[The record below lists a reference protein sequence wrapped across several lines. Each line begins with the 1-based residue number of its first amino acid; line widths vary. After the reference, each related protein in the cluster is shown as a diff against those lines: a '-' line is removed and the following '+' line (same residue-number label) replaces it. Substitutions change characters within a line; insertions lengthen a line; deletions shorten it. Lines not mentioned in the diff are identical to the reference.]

1 MILLLVSIYF
11 LRNITALK
19 NFLYMIENTLAFRI
33 RYAETDQ
40 MGYAHHGNYAQYF
53 EMGRTELLRQVGISY
68 KKMEE
73 EGLILPV
80 YAMNT
85 RFIKPAR
92 YDDKL
97 LLKTS
102 LKEKPAARIIFHYAI
117 YNEKEELICQADT
130 TLVFVDTSK
139 NRPIKIP
146 QELLKK
152 LS

>member
-1 MILLLVSIYF
+1 M
-11 LRNITALK
+11 TK
-19 NFLYMIENTLAFRI
+19 NTIAFRI

-53 EMGRTELLRQVGISY
+53 EMGRTELLRQANISY

-73 EGLILPV
+73 DGLILPV
-80 YAMNT
+80 YSMNT
-85 RFIKPAR
+85 RYIKPAK
-92 YDDKL
+92 YDDQL
-97 LLKTS
+97 ILKTF
-102 LKEKPAARIIFHYAI
+102 LKEKPSARIIFHYEI
-117 YNEKEELICQADT
+117 YNDQKELICQAET

-139 NRPIKIP
+139 NRPVKIP

>member
-1 MILLLVSIYF
+1 M
-11 LRNITALK
+11 T
-19 NFLYMIENTLAFRI
+19 ENTIAFRI

-53 EMGRTELLRQVGISY
+53 EMGRTELLRQANISY

-73 EGLILPV
+73 DGLILPV
-80 YAMNT
+80 YSMNT
-85 RFIKPAR
+85 RYIKPAK
-92 YDDKL
+92 YDDQL
-97 LLKTS
+97 ILKTF
-102 LKEKPAARIIFHYAI
+102 LKEKPSARIIFHYEI
-117 YNEKEELICQADT
+117 YNDQKELICQAET

-139 NRPIKIP
+139 NRPVKIP

>member
-1 MILLLVSIYF
+1 
-11 LRNITALK
+11 
-19 NFLYMIENTLAFRI
+19 MIENKMACRV

-53 EMGRTELLRQVGISY
+53 EMGRTELLRQVDISY

-73 EGLILPV
+73 DGLILPV

-85 RFIKPAR
+85 RYIKPAK

-97 LLKTS
+97 VLKTF
-102 LKEKPAARIIFHYAI
+102 LKEKPSARIVFHYEI

-152 LS
+152 LN